1 MTIDQAK
8 FILKEFIQ
16 EDGDLFSGSKY
27 ISWSHELDSNEVTL
41 DDSFTIEELE
51 AIVVYIRDKQNAK

>member
-8 FILKEFIQ
+8 IILNEFIQ

-27 ISWSHELDSNEVTL
+27 ISWSLGENEVTL